1 MTLPLLPPGIG
12 WFSTDEVTDGIWCLC
27 EPHVTRFMQANIWFL
42 RGSEADLLVDTGNGI
57 ASLRPFLPAHD
68 PARLIVVATHA
79 HADHAGGLAEF
90 PGIWCNANAVR
101 ALETADPAETLAGP
115 GYALDD
121 VSGLIVPPPGMTGP
135 LATACPHGFDPAN
148 FGPRPCTVGRALRE
162 GDTVDLGSRVFEVL
176 EVPGHSPA
184 CIALYDAHDRLL
196 IAGDAIYDGQ
206 LVDGLFHSD
215 RVAYRRSLQRLL
227 DLPVDLALGGHGPPM
242 TGARMA
248 RLIRQY
254 LAG

>member
-1 MTLPLLPPGIG
+1 MIPNLPSDSA
-12 WFSTDEVTDGIWCLC
+12 WFSTQTLDGDIWCLS
-27 EPHVTRFMQANIWFL
+27 EPHVTRFMQSNIWFL
-42 RGSEADLLVDTGNGI
+42 RGTTADLLVDAGNGI
-57 ASLRPFLPAHD
+57 APLRPALPAHD

-79 HADHAGGLAEF
+79 HADHVGGMAEF

-115 GYALDD
+115 GYGLED
-121 VSGLIVPPPGMTGP
+121 VSGLIVPPPGLSGP
-135 LATACPHGFDPAN
+135 LAAARPHGFDPAR

-162 GDTVDLGSRVFEVL
+162 GDVVDLGNRRFSVL

-184 CIALYDAHDRLL
+184 CIALYDPDAELL
-196 IAGDAIYDGQ
+196 IAGDAIYDGG

-215 RVAYRRSLQRLL
+215 RAAYRRSLERLR
-227 DLPVDLALGGHGPPM
+227 DLPVDRVLGGHGPAM
-242 TGARMA
+242 TGVRMA
-248 RLIRQY
+248 RLIRDH